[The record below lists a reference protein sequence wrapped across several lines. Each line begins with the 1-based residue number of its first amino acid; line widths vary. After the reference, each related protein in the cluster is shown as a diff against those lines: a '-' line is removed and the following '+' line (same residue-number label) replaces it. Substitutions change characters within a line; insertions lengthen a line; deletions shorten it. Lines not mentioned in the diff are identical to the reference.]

1 MDYLSNETKNMLNKK
16 INNKTNDNNKINK
29 KSQDNLLRRAKT
41 IVFDS
46 ILKYDNYMI
55 SEIYNHNLVNGVNR
69 KILLKN
75 NHSQIRCIGKI
86 FNETLLKTPQREIFS
101 EEITKR
107 YSFFPLDHNKQL
119 INKLLNEDDVIKREK
134 FQKIFDKTLFQC
146 IEHLVGKKTY
156 KELEGLEIIP
166 LKYI

>member
-86 FNETLLKTPQREIFS
+86 FNHFIIFRG
-101 EEITKR
+101 ENKYKKMLIT
-107 YSFFPLDHNKQL
+107 
-119 INKLLNEDDVIKREK
+119 
-134 FQKIFDKTLFQC
+134 QK
-146 IEHLVGKKTY
+146 
-156 KELEGLEIIP
+156 
-166 LKYI
+166 